1 VESTLI
7 ETERFSQK
15 LNRCC
20 HKDNDDS
27 EDKSST
33 QILSNFI
40 SSELPKNSENIRTL
54 VSVDKDTESANINDK
69 TISNCSDKRVT
80 SSDENNFCSGAND
93 MTVQNG
99 SSHKTATNESI
110 EKNVLNGFDQ
120 KTAAVSA
127 TTKTPNV
134 FQHFDTQSNFTD
146 EDKEATQS

>member
-1 VESTLI
+1 
-7 ETERFSQK
+7 
-15 LNRCC
+15 
-20 HKDNDDS
+20 
-27 EDKSST
+27 
-33 QILSNFI
+33 
-40 SSELPKNSENIRTL
+40 
-54 VSVDKDTESANINDK
+54 
-69 TISNCSDKRVT
+69 
-80 SSDENNFCSGAND
+80 